1 MQFSTAL
8 IFASSAL
15 AVSSVFETKTNQETD
30 LVTITSCG
38 PTVTN
43 CPAASKASSAVASKA
58 KNGTNSITT
67 YEAGAASFGSY
78 YAAGVAAFAAGAL
91 LL

>member
-1 MQFSTAL
+1 MQFSSAL
-8 IFASSAL
+8 IFAASAL
-15 AVSSVFETKTNQETD
+15 AVSSVVETKTNQETD
-30 LVTITSCG
+30 MVTITSCG

-43 CPAASKASSAVASKA
+43 CPAASHASVASQA

-67 YEAGAASFGSY
+67 YEAAAASFGSY
-78 YAAGVAAFAAGAL
+78 YVAGAAAFAAGAL